1 MRARSGRVTL
11 AAVALLAVVLP
22 AHGQDTGRAASPP
35 AKVVVR
41 GAGATFPA
49 PLYEKWIAA
58 FRQQN
63 PDLAVTYDAVGSG
76 EGQKRFL
83 ANAVDFGAS
92 DAALSDEQLASVKP
106 GAQLVPVTAGMVVLA
121 YNLPGLGGDLQLS
134 REVCADVFAG
144 KIKTWDDPRI
154 RADNP
159 GLALPRRSIVM
170 IVRQD
175 GSGTTYAF
183 SAHLSAVS
191 AAWRDQ
197 GPGVGT
203 LLNWPGNTMRARG
216 NEGVAGRIKVSEG
229 SIGYVEYHF
238 AKRLGLP
245 MARLQNRAGRFVAP
259 SESSGQTTLARN
271 VKQMPANLRLFLPD
285 PEGEDAYPIVSFS
298 WLLLYD
304 RYQDRE
310 KAAALK
316 KFVAWGLT
324 QGQTYSRELGYILLP
339 GEVASLSLAA
349 LERIH

>member
-1 MRARSGRVTL
+1 MRIPGGPAL
-11 AAVALLAVVLP
+11 AAALLALLVVP
-22 AHGQDTGRAASPP
+22 AHGQDARPAAP
-35 AKVVVR
+35 AGKILVR

-49 PLYEKWIAA
+49 PLYEKWISA
-58 FRQQN
+58 FQQKN
-63 PDLAVTYDAVGSG
+63 PELAISYDGVGSG

-92 DAALSDEQLASVKP
+92 DAALSDEQIASVQR
-106 GAQLVPVTAGMVVLA
+106 GARLVPVTAGIIVLA

-134 REVCADVFAG
+134 REVLADIFADR
-144 KIKTWDDPRI
+144 IRTWNDPRI

-159 GLALPRRSIVM
+159 GVALPNRSIVM
-170 IVRQD
+170 VVRQD
-175 GSGTTYAF
+175 GSGTTYGF
-183 SAHLSAVS
+183 TAHLSAMS
-191 AAWRDQ
+191 PAWRDR

-203 LLNWPGNTMRARG
+203 LVSWPGNTMRAKG

-259 SESSGQTTLARN
+259 SEESGQTALAEN

-285 PEGEDAYPIVSFS
+285 PDGPAAYPIVTFS

-304 RYQDRE
+304 RYDDPG
-310 KAAALK
+310 KSAALK
-316 KFVAWGLT
+316 KFISWGLT
-324 QGQTYSRELGYILLP
+324 EGQAYSRELGYIPLP
-339 GEVASLSLAA
+339 SEVASRSLAA
-349 LERIH
+349 LERIR